1 MSVAVETIG
10 LTKHYKNVI
19 ALENLSIKVNEG
31 EVFGLIGPNGAGKST
46 TLKILTTL
54 LTPTSGQAT
63 IFGIDVAKQPD
74 EIRKIIS
81 YLPEEA
87 GSYKQLT
94 GREYLEFM
102 AGFFDDDPAKTNE
115 VVQRGV
121 EIAGLDERID
131 DRTKEYSKGMRRR
144 LLIARSLMTVPRLAV
159 MDEPASGLDVNHA
172 YYVRKIIREYVENQ
186 GVSVLL
192 SSHNMLEVEFLCD
205 RIALI
210 DDGIIIDTGTPKGLI
225 EKYDAMN
232 LEEVFIKVTRGED
245 DPDLADHLTSP
256 TNRGAE

>member
-1 MSVAVETIG
+1 MAIAVETRG
-10 LTKHYKNVI
+10 LSKFYKNVK
-19 ALENLSIKVNEG
+19 ALEELSITVDRG

-54 LTPTSGQAT
+54 LQPTAGNAS
-63 IFGIDVAKQPD
+63 IFGIDVVKEPE

-87 GSYKQLT
+87 GTYKQLS

-102 AGFFDDDPAKTNE
+102 AAFHDGIDNGKSPDEIVK
-115 VVQRGV
+115 RGV

-131 DRTKEYSKGMRRR
+131 DATKEYSKGMRRR
-144 LLIARSLMTVPRLAV
+144 LLIARSLMTVPKLAV
-159 MDEPASGLDVNHA
+159 LDEPASGLDVNHA
-172 YYVRKIIREYVENQ
+172 YYVRGIIRDFVEKE
-186 GVSVLL
+186 GVTVML

-210 DDGIIIDTGTPKGLI
+210 DNGKIIDTGTPKGLI
-225 EKYDAMN
+225 ERYDSKN
-232 LEEVFIKVTRGED
+232 LEEVFIKVTRDRTG
-245 DPDLADHLTSP
+245 SKGG
-256 TNRGAE
+256 GA

>member
-1 MSVAVETIG
+1 MSIAVETRN
-10 LTKHYKNVI
+10 LSKHYKNVK
-19 ALENLSIKVNEG
+19 ALEELSITVQQG

-54 LTPTSGQAT
+54 LQPTSGQAT
-63 IFGIDVAKQPD
+63 IFGIDVVEKPEA
-74 EIRKIIS
+74 IREIIS

-94 GREYLEFM
+94 GREYLKFM
-102 AGFFDDDPAKTNE
+102 AAFFENGDADTKQM
-115 VVQRGV
+115 VQRGV

-131 DRTKEYSKGMRRR
+131 DATKEYSKGMRRR
-144 LLIARSLMTVPRLAV
+144 LLIARALMTVPKLAV

-172 YYVRKIIREYVENQ
+172 YYVRKVIRNFVEEQ
-186 GVSVLL
+186 GVTVIL

-210 DDGIIIDTGTPKGLI
+210 DDGRIIDTGTPKGLI
-225 EKYDAMN
+225 ERYDAIN
-232 LEEVFIKVTRGED
+232 LEEVFIKVTRD
-245 DPDLADHLTSP
+245 KSAT
-256 TNRGAE
+256 TNGGSA

>member
-1 MSVAVETIG
+1 MSIAIETRG
-10 LTKHYKNVI
+10 LSKFYKNVK
-19 ALENLSIKVNEG
+19 ALEELSITVKQG

-54 LTPTSGQAT
+54 LQPTAGEAYV
-63 IFGIDVAKQPD
+63 FGIDVVKEPD

-87 GSYKQLT
+87 GAYKQLT
-94 GREYLEFM
+94 GREYLQFM
-102 AGFFDDDPAKTNE
+102 AAFFDDDPSKVE
-115 VVQRGV
+115 VIVERGV
-121 EIAGLDERID
+121 KIAGLDERID

-144 LLIARSLMTVPRLAV
+144 LLIARSLMTVPKLAV

-172 YYVRKIIREYVENQ
+172 YYVRKIIRDYVKEQ
-186 GVSVLL
+186 GVTVIL

-210 DDGIIIDTGTPKGLI
+210 DDGKIIDTGTPKGLI
-225 EKYDAMN
+225 ERYDAMN
-232 LEEVFIKVTRGED
+232 LEEVFIKVTRGKRAMNGG
-245 DPDLADHLTSP
+245 LI
-256 TNRGAE
+256 

>member
-1 MSVAVETIG
+1 MSIAVQTTN
-10 LTKHYKNVI
+10 LTKHYKNVV
-19 ALENLSIKVNEG
+19 ALENLSITVKEG

-54 LTPTSGQAT
+54 LTPTSGQAH
-63 IFGIDVAKQPD
+63 IFGIDVIEEPD

-87 GSYKQLT
+87 GAYKQLT

-102 AGFFDDDPAKTNE
+102 AGFHQDDGKDPKAM
-115 VVQRGV
+115 VDRGV
-121 EIAGLDERID
+121 GLAGLDERID

-144 LLIARSLMTVPRLAV
+144 LLIARSLMTIPKLAV

-210 DDGIIIDTGTPKGLI
+210 DDGRIIDTGTPKGLI
-225 EKYDAMN
+225 ERYDAMN
-232 LEEVFIKVTRGED
+232 LEEVFIKVTRG
-245 DPDLADHLTSP
+245 
-256 TNRGAE
+256 GA